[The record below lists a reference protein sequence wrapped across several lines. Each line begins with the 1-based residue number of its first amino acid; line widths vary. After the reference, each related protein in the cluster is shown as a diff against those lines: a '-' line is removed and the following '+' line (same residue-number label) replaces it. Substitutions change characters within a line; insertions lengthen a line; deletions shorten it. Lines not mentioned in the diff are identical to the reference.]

1 MSLQGK
7 SPTPSHLDL
16 DGVCGADHHAKPGE
30 IRIKECRCALRF
42 GPERDLNPHVL
53 RATNELPPP
62 PHPKYKRCDFLKS
75 ERESLYKEFKGFNTG
90 QKSGIVSLT

>member
-53 RATNELPPP
+53 RATTELPPPPP
-62 PHPKYKRCDFLKS
+62 PHPKYKRCDF
-75 ERESLYKEFKGFNTG
+75 
-90 QKSGIVSLT
+90 